1 MLKGKIIGYDMSDTA
16 CQVSYFNEETQE
28 PETYEASPES
38 FQIPMVLATKNDQ
51 WEYGIEA
58 KRMEILH
65 EAKLVADLL
74 SKSIAREKVELD
86 GKLYE
91 AVWLL
96 SKFINM
102 SLEKF
107 EDIEA
112 IVFTVPKLN
121 AGISQIL
128 RGVALHMG
136 VDSKNIYIQ
145 DYRESFSNYM
155 FAQSKELWQYDAA
168 VFYCDK
174 TEVRASMLQRIESAP
189 EYSNK
194 TFVTVD
200 DVASARQEVMDT
212 IYPLLHGEKAREAD
226 ARFKIFVENIFDQKA
241 VSSVFLTGEGFD
253 NNWYPESLK
262 VLCNGRRAFL
272 GNNLY
277 SKGACYTAVKRI
289 ENKTTESVYIDENK
303 LSHQVSIKVRQG
315 AVDTTL
321 PIISWGNH
329 WYESE
334 GSWELLLEDTE
345 DIEVVVSSLHY
356 GEQQKVQ
363 VSLEGLDE
371 RDSYSIRVELKV
383 IPIDQDSFRIKIS
396 DLGFGEFYE
405 NTGFTS
411 EKVIQLGGTYG
422 KHHIV

>member
-16 CQVSYFNEETQE
+16 CQISFYNDEINE

-38 FQIPMVLATKNDQ
+38 FQIPMVLATKNEQ

-65 EAKLVADLL
+65 EAKLVGDLL
-74 SKSIAREKVELD
+74 SKSIAREKVELE
-86 GKLYE
+86 GKVYE

-102 SLEKF
+102 SLSKF

-121 AGISQIL
+121 AGISQVL

-136 VDSKNIYIQ
+136 VDNKNIYVQ

-174 TEVRASMLQRIESAP
+174 TEVKASMLQRIESAP
-189 EYSNK
+189 EYSSK

-262 VLCNGRRAFL
+262 ALCNGRRAFL

-277 SKGACYTAVKRI
+277 SKGACYTAVKRVEKKI
-289 ENKTTESVYIDENK
+289 VESIYIDENK
-303 LSHQVSIKVRQG
+303 LIHQISMKVRQG
-315 AVDTTL
+315 SVETSM
-321 PIISWGNH
+321 PIVSWGNH

-345 DIEVVVSSLHY
+345 DIEVTISSIHH
-356 GEQQKVQ
+356 GEQQKIQ
-363 VSLEGLDE
+363 ISLEGLDE
-371 RDSYSIRVELKV
+371 RDSYSTRIELKV
-383 IPIDQDSFRIKIS
+383 IPIDQDSFRIKVR

-405 NTGFTS
+405 STGFTS